1 MGEKGENILKTLK
14 RKIPEKIR
22 PRLVYQG
29 TKLASFFSTKDK
41 VDPLYASNIVYYY
54 KGSGSE
60 ERDDY
65 IGETKARLGSRINQ
79 HIKSDKESAI
89 FENYHKKNIAP
100 PTTSDFS
107 VLARNYENR
116 LKRRMAESLFVKEK
130 KSTLNRQKDT
140 YQLRLFK

>member
-14 RKIPEKIR
+14 KKIPEKIR

-41 VDPLYASNIVYYY
+41 IDPLYASNIVYYY
-54 KGSGSE
+54 KGSSSK

-65 IGETKARLGSRINQ
+65 TGETKARLGLRINQ
-79 HIKSDKESAI
+79 HVKSDKESAI
-89 FENYHKKNIAP
+89 YENYTKKNIAP

-107 VLARNYENR
+107 ILARNYENR

-140 YQLRLFK
+140 YQLRLFR